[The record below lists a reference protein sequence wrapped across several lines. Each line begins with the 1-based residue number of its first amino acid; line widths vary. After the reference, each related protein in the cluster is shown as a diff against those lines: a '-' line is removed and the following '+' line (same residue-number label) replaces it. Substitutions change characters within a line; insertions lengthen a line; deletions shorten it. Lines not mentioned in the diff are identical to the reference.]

1 MDHDCSRAVSSRQV
15 GLEAEWPKMTD
26 QTSFYLC
33 VNGTLVCVRES
44 VKHAEVLSCLVIM
57 VSNLSVNII
66 LTTSYSGLLKLLA
79 LRDGSILLQ
88 FVLSCPGR
96 PLVLLPAVLYFL
108 SSFGSLLTLNSTFVW
123 YAQRQKNDNLKE
135 QEHSTFLCNTQKFLT
150 ASLELKI
157 RARPMMYMK
166 DTNIVTCLQRLSHD
180 CCTSSEQENWP
191 EH

>member
-1 MDHDCSRAVSSRQV
+1 MDHDCSRAVSSHQV
-15 GLEAEWPKMTD
+15 GLEAEWPKVTTD

-66 LTTSYSGLLKLLA
+66 FSTSYSGLLKLLA
-79 LRDGSILLQ
+79 PRDGSILLQ

-108 SSFGSLLTLNSTFVW
+108 SSFGSLLTLNSTFV
-123 YAQRQKNDNLKE
+123 LKE

-166 DTNIVTCLQRLSHD
+166 DTSHL
-180 CCTSSEQENWP
+180 SSEAIL
-191 EH
+191 

>member
-15 GLEAEWPKMTD
+15 GLEAEWPKVTD

-33 VNGTLVCVRES
+33 VNGTLV
-44 VKHAEVLSCLVIM
+44 SCLVII

-66 LTTSYSGLLKLLA
+66 LSTSYSGLLKLLA

-96 PLVLLPAVLYFL
+96 PLVLLPAVPYFL
-108 SSFGSLLTLNSTFVW
+108 SSFGSLLTLNSTFVR
-123 YAQRQKNDNLKE
+123 YGQRHKNNLKE

-150 ASLELKI
+150 ASLELK
-157 RARPMMYMK
+157 MYIHE
-166 DTNIVTCLQRLSHD
+166 DVD
-180 CCTSSEQENWP
+180 P
-191 EH
+191 